1 VELIATPRGLLSLAA
16 ALAALIVAAPSSA
29 AAIQLGAYT
38 PGAPANAQVL
48 AQYAAMVGRQ
58 PDIVSWYREFGQ
70 PLLEPDE
77 IANLRATGQTP
88 MVTWEPHDVSLTAIA
103 SGAYDTYLSE
113 SAAIAKSWEGPL
125 LLRFAHEMNGGW
137 YSWGSG
143 AVTPDTYLAA
153 WRHVVSLFQSNGVG
167 NVKWVWSPYVLAGGK
182 FPIAP
187 YFPGDEWIDYAAL
200 DGYNWGGTK
209 GVWQSLQAVFSASYS
224 LITELSAKPV
234 IIAETGSSE
243 IGGDKAAWIESGF
256 MSTIPQSFPRVAA
269 VVWFNED
276 REDDWRINSSQA
288 SLGAYRA
295 VVGCAIYGGTG
306 PCEGGSEGTGLV
318 VRSVRVPARL
328 SSRLRGSVSFA
339 LTEPA
344 QVQIQIFPPRR
355 SGHVASLLRESRAGR
370 NRVPLARILHRR
382 HLRAGRYRVVLAARN
397 QGERS
402 ARRIAHFRVL
412 ESLSG
417 KGHRRPRVATWLRLG
432 HPRR

>member
-1 VELIATPRGLLSLAA
+1 MELIATPRGLLSLAA
-16 ALAALIVAAPSSA
+16 VLAALIAAAPSTA

-38 PGAPANAQVL
+38 PGAPANAGVL
-48 AQYAAMVGRQ
+48 EQYAAMVGRQ

-88 MVTWEPHDVSLTAIA
+88 MVTWEPHNVSLAAIA
-103 SGAYDTYLSE
+103 SGTYDAYLNE
-113 SAAIAKSWEGPL
+113 SAAIAQGWEGPL

-153 WRHVVSLFQSNGVG
+153 WRHIVSVFQSNGVG

-187 YFPGDEWIDYAAL
+187 YFPGDEWIDYVAL
-200 DGYNWGGTK
+200 DGYNWGATK
-209 GVWQSLQAVFSASYS
+209 GAWQSLQAVFSASYA
-224 LITELSAKPV
+224 LVTELSARPV

-243 IGGDKAAWIESGF
+243 MGGDKAAWIESGF
-256 MSTIPQSFPRVAA
+256 MSTIPQSFPRIVA
-269 VVWFNED
+269 VVWFSED
-276 REDDWRINSSQA
+276 REDDWRINSSPA
-288 SLGAYRA
+288 SLAAYRA
-295 VVGCAIYGGTG
+295 VVNCAIYGGAG
-306 PCEGGSEGTGLV
+306 PCEGGGEGTGLA

-328 SSRLRGSVSFA
+328 SGRVRGLVSFA

-355 SGHVASLLRESRAGR
+355 FGRTVSLLRDSRAGG

-382 HLRAGRYRVVLAARN
+382 YLRAGRYRVILTARN
-397 QGERS
+397 ESGRS
-402 ARRIAHFRVL
+402 ARRTVHFRVV
-412 ESLSG
+412 ESISER
-417 KGHRRPRVATWLRLG
+417 GHRRPRVATWLRLG
-432 HPRR
+432 HRQG